1 MPQMAMHVGDGH
13 SMMHD
18 PISRHCLAE
27 CKLFVR
33 GSAANSSPVISSG
46 PSTLESMDVVRVCTF
61 FASFQFGGSPCGV
74 TWSAPRVGNNLA
86 SPEILNKVHCSKTH
100 PAFWHGGHAD
110 WKGGG
115 VNPSTNSFALQFS
128 LQQHRASLDWILYQT
143 MRVNPSAS
151 HMFLG
156 YLLQRRQSS
165 DLCPRQVHSE
175 CLASRLQAIQPCRLN
190 LARACQGQGSPSL
203 RVDVQSPIGSS

>member
-1 MPQMAMHVGDGH
+1 MPQMAMHVWDGH

-46 PSTLESMDVVRVCTF
+46 PSTLESMGVVRVCTF

-100 PAFWHGGHAD
+100 PARVGESTLLLTVSRCNFHCNSIGHRLTGFCIKLCGLTPRLHACFWDTSCNVG
-110 WKGGG
+110 
-115 VNPSTNSFALQFS
+115 S
-128 LQQHRASLDWILYQT
+128 LQT
-143 MRVNPSAS
+143 CV
-151 HMFLG
+151 LG
-156 YLLQRRQSS
+156 RST
-165 DLCPRQVHSE
+165 
-175 CLASRLQAIQPCRLN
+175 ANA
-190 LARACQGQGSPSL
+190 
-203 RVDVQSPIGSS
+203 